1 MFTNAFIS
9 RKLVSLEIIYK
20 MKKSN
25 LLSTFIGLALA
36 YGCPKQITI
45 NGDEFQLD
53 LFDSTYKSSIT
64 GNTIA
69 RDRRNA
75 KLDVWI
81 YFRKNYPVVSVTNA
95 KCPTSDSN
103 WFQWDA
109 ENAKYIE
116 IRFNTDYS

>member
-1 MFTNAFIS
+1 
-9 RKLVSLEIIYK
+9 
-20 MKKSN
+20 MKKSY

-53 LFDSTYKSSIT
+53 LFDSTYKSKIT

-81 YFRKNYPVVSVTNA
+81 YFRKNYPIVSVTSE
-95 KCPTSDSN
+95 KCPSSDSN

-109 ENAKYIE
+109 ESAQYIAVK
-116 IRFNTDYS
+116 FNTDKP